1 MAKAENKV
9 HVSRNGSLLGVYD
22 IDLLGDMLERGQIS
36 TTDQFYDEASG
47 AWIPLSEWK
56 QEDESAPKFKQT
68 SDVPPSE
75 EAGKGGSRRRGGK
88 SSRGKKRQMQNA
100 MFGWIACLFALVVAA
115 GIFGYAAVLQSE
127 ITEKD
132 KEIVDLKGQ
141 NESLKRENQLV
152 TEIAPGNRVRAIIT
166 YEPSAN
172 QVAIMSGA
180 TVGLYKRQDVVGAL
194 SKLTSKTND
203 LTASSEAFDR
213 GVEEL
218 KTGIPSPIQV
228 TLTDSNG
235 RVDLPVPE
243 PGDYVLV
250 ASAGKS
256 TPSGLERYLW
266 MIGFKSDSQPSSLI
280 LLNEKNA
287 TSLRRPSF
295 SIVDVPGMV
304 SGALP

>member
-1 MAKAENKV
+1 
-9 HVSRNGSLLGVYD
+9 
-22 IDLLGDMLERGQIS
+22 
-36 TTDQFYDEASG
+36 
-47 AWIPLSEWK
+47 
-56 QEDESAPKFKQT
+56 
-68 SDVPPSE
+68 
-75 EAGKGGSRRRGGK
+75 
-88 SSRGKKRQMQNA
+88 
-100 MFGWIACLFALVVAA
+100 
-115 GIFGYAAVLQSE
+115 
-127 ITEKD
+127 
-132 KEIVDLKGQ
+132 
-141 NESLKRENQLV
+141 V

-180 TVGLYKRQDVVGAL
+180 TVGLYKRQDVEGAL